1 MSAGDSNEERTVYDT
16 VGGMAFFERLADAFY
31 EHVKTDTVLLPLYPE
46 PEDLPAASRRLALF
60 LAQYWGGPHTY
71 NEERGHPML
80 RARHMPYR
88 ISPLERD
95 HWLVCMLSAV
105 NELVTDDI
113 PDHDEI
119 RGKFT
124 EYFVKAAEHLR
135 NDQPLRLVNP

>member
-1 MSAGDSNEERTVYDT
+1 MSNDTEPTVYDA
-16 VGGMAFFERLADAFY
+16 VGGMEFFQRLADAFY
-31 EHVKTDTVLLPLYPE
+31 VQVQSDAVLLPLYPE
-46 PEDLPAASRRLALF
+46 PDDLTAASRRLALF

-88 ISPLERD
+88 ITPLERD

-105 NELVTDDI
+105 NELVTDD
-113 PDHDEI
+113 EI
-119 RGKFT
+119 RAKFT
-124 EYFVKAAEHLR
+124 DYFVKAAEHLR

>member
-1 MSAGDSNEERTVYDT
+1 ME
-16 VGGMAFFERLADAFY
+16 FFQRLADAFY
-31 EHVKTDTVLLPLYPE
+31 VQVQSDAVLLPLYPE
-46 PEDLPAASRRLALF
+46 PDDLTAASRRLALF

-88 ISPLERD
+88 ITPLERD

-105 NELVTDDI
+105 NELVTDD
-113 PDHDEI
+113 EI
-119 RGKFT
+119 RAKFT
-124 EYFVKAAEHLR
+124 DYFVKAAEHLR